1 VHRARFFAVAAPALW
16 LIAPLPALALW
27 LIAPPAALA
36 QNTRPL
42 MVSAGNVLLLDPSG
56 KILFAKNADESH
68 APASLVKMMTLY
80 LALEDI
86 QSGQAQWDELVTVS
100 HHAAATPRY
109 RMGLRPG
116 EQVPLRVLL
125 DGVGIASANDAA
137 TAVAE
142 HLADGDEYAFVAR
155 MNAKAEELRLVHT
168 RFANPHG
175 LPDPYQR
182 STARDLAELISRLV
196 HDHPASRAILGGQS
210 FVHRG
215 RIFTRR
221 IPLFDD
227 PGGVEALKTGFTR
240 EAGYN
245 LAVTTLKAGQKFF
258 MIVLGAQTRGLS
270 FRDARKILHYGFVEA
285 GLERPSAPAA
295 KAPARKAMRGPLRV
309 RKARP

>member
-1 VHRARFFAVAAPALW
+1 MGLW
-16 LIAPLPALALW
+16 LIAPLS
-27 LIAPPAALA
+27 ALA

-42 MVSAGNVLLLDPSG
+42 IVSAGRVLLLDPSG
-56 KILFAKNADESH
+56 KILFAKDADESH

-80 LALEDI
+80 LAMEDI
-86 QSGQAQWDELVTVS
+86 EAGRAHWDELAIVS
-100 HHAAATPRY
+100 QHAATTPRY

-142 HLADGDEYAFVAR
+142 HLADGDEYTFVVR
-155 MNAKAEELRLVHT
+155 MNAKAEELGLVHT

-196 HDHPASRAILGGQS
+196 HDYPASRAILGGQS

-215 RIFTRR
+215 RTYTRR

-245 LAVTTLKAGQKFF
+245 LAVTTWKAGQQFL
-258 MIVLGAQTRGLS
+258 MIVLGAPTRGLS
-270 FRDARKILHYGFVEA
+270 FRDARKVLHYGFVEA
-285 GLERPSAPAA
+285 GLEAPQAQA
-295 KAPARKAMRGPLRV
+295 GKATARKAIRGRLRV
-309 RKARP
+309 RKAR

>member
-1 VHRARFFAVAAPALW
+1 VAVFSVGLS
-16 LIAPLPALALW
+16 LIAPLPALA
-27 LIAPPAALA
+27 
-36 QNTRPL
+36 QSSRPL
-42 MVSAGNVLLLDPSG
+42 LVSAGRVLLLDPSG
-56 KILFAKNADESH
+56 KIIFAKNPDESH

-86 QSGQAQWDELVTVS
+86 DAGLADWDDLVTITRR
-100 HHAAATPRY
+100 AAATPRY

-142 HLADGDEYAFVAR
+142 HLAQNDEIAFVAR
-155 MNAKAEELRLVHT
+155 MNAKAEELGLVHT

-175 LPDPYQR
+175 LPDPSQR
-182 STARDLAELISRLV
+182 STARDLAVLISRLV
-196 HDHPASRAILGGQS
+196 HDHPASRVILGGVS

-215 RIFTRR
+215 RVYTRR

-245 LAVTTLKAGQKFF
+245 LAVTAWKAGQQFF
-258 MIVLGAQTRGLS
+258 MIVLGARTRGLS
-270 FRDARKILHYGFVEA
+270 FRDARMVLHYGFVEA
-285 GLERPSAPAA
+285 GVETPPTQTA
-295 KAPARKAMRGPLRV
+295 KSSVRKAARGRLRV
-309 RKARP
+309 RRAR